1 MFRIILLLLF
11 ITTIKMVPYSIPTS
25 ESSFSH
31 LTIHY
36 RNPSKLI
43 DTNLTHYLYWLKCIA
58 YCGCVTFHSAIPP
71 LLGIR
76 FILFYFY
83 FLFPST
89 TNHARIKTTLY
100 TGVFFFFSAARF
112 PWVRFQGQNI
122 YVFHFKG
129 ILPDCFPTGCN
140 NFHLPQQCLST
151 SFSLAHH
158 QHWVIM
164 YLKCLHYVFT

>member
-25 ESSFSH
+25 ESSFSR
-31 LTIHY
+31 LTIPY

-100 TGVFFFFSAARF
+100 TGVFFFFQQPDSPEWDFRVKISMCFTLKGYCQIAFQPVATISISLSNVWVLPF
-112 PWVRFQGQNI
+112 PWRI
-122 YVFHFKG
+122 
-129 ILPDCFPTGCN
+129 T
-140 NFHLPQQCLST
+140 ST
-151 SFSLAHH
+151 E
-158 QHWVIM
+158 W
-164 YLKCLHYVFT
+164 